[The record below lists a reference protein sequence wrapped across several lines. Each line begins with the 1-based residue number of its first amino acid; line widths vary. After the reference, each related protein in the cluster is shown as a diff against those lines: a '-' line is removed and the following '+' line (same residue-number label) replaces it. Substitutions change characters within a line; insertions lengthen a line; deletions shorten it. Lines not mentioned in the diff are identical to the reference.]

1 LDGEDEDADDHK
13 PLSDILIRDLTAH
26 RTLGLRLALSEQPEV
41 AIVAV
46 THALSAQIFYRGA
59 DAHVLDIRPASTM
72 LASHADGIE
81 DTKAGKAWADRQAH
95 WAAQMPREVADLWA
109 FVVEIDHDS
118 RMALFAHC
126 VALTVSA
133 VKLPMDRRPR
143 AMATADRLAEAVS
156 LDMTAHWRPTARTYL
171 GRVTKPHI
179 LAAVREA
186 VSDEAAYRMAD
197 MKKQDMAEA
206 AEQLL
211 AGTGWLPTLLR
222 TPEPAWLTKQ
232 QPEAPETADAE
243 EAARA
248 NDDRYPV
255 AAE

>member
-1 LDGEDEDADDHK
+1 
-13 PLSDILIRDLTAH
+13 
-26 RTLGLRLALSEQPEV
+26 
-41 AIVAV
+41 
-46 THALSAQIFYRGA
+46 
-59 DAHVLDIRPASTM
+59 
-72 LASHADGIE
+72 
-81 DTKAGKAWADRQAH
+81 
-95 WAAQMPREVADLWA
+95 
-109 FVVEIDHDS
+109 
-118 RMALFAHC
+118 
-126 VALTVSA
+126 

-156 LDMTAHWRPTARTYL
+156 LDMAAHWRPTARTYL

-186 VSDEAAYRMAD
+186 VSDEAADRMAD

-211 AGTGWLPTLLR
+211 AGTGWLPALLR
-222 TPEPAWLTKQ
+222 TPEPARLVGR

-248 NDDRYPV
+248 NDDGYPV